1 MHSTQIQA
9 TSCGPATPETLKPR
23 VTTEPERGSAIIEFI
38 GLSVLLAIPLMYLM
52 LAISMVQASNLA
64 AVAAADQAARIVS
77 NSTVSAETGTP
88 NATQSATGER
98 AEHAIADV
106 MNGYGIAPENASLNI
121 ECSGPC
127 PGPGSLITAHVEV
140 RVPLPF
146 VPDGVQGI
154 VKTHAETTTLVGE
167 TE

>member
-9 TSCGPATPETLKPR
+9 TSRGPATLEMLKPCAK
-23 VTTEPERGSAIIEFI
+23 TEPERGSAIVEFI

-77 NSTVSAETGTP
+77 HS
-88 NATQSATGER
+88 NATPDSGTSGTREK

-106 MNGYGIAPENASLNI
+106 MNGYGIAADNASLSV

-127 PGPGSLITAHVEV
+127 PGPGSLITARVEV

-146 VPDGVQGI
+146 VPEGVQGI
-154 VKTHAETTTLVGE
+154 VKTHSETTMLVGE

>member
-1 MHSTQIQA
+1 MHSSLIQA
-9 TSCGPATPETLKPR
+9 TSRGPATPETLKPCAK
-23 VTTEPERGSAIIEFI
+23 TEADRGSAIVEFI

-77 NSTVSAETGTP
+77 HS
-88 NATQSATGER
+88 NATPDSGTAGTRER

-106 MNGYGIAPENASLNI
+106 MDGYGIAADNASLSV

-127 PGPGSLITAHVEV
+127 PGPGSLITARVEV

-146 VPDGVQGI
+146 VPEGVQGI
-154 VKTHAETTTLVGE
+154 VKTHSETTMVVGE
-167 TE
+167 PE

>member
-1 MHSTQIQA
+1 MHSSLIQA
-9 TSCGPATPETLKPR
+9 TSRGPATPETLKPCAK
-23 VTTEPERGSAIIEFI
+23 TEADRGSAIVEFI

-64 AVAAADQAARIVS
+64 AVAAADQSARIVS
-77 NSTVSAETGTP
+77 NSTVTSETGSP
-88 NATQSATGER
+88 NASKSATRER

-106 MNGYGIAPENASLNI
+106 MDGYGIAADNASLSV

-127 PGPGSLITAHVEV
+127 PGPGSLITARVEV

-146 VPDGVQGI
+146 VPEGVQGI
-154 VKTHAETTTLVGE
+154 VKTHSETTMVVGE
-167 TE
+167 PE

>member
-9 TSCGPATPETLKPR
+9 TSRGPATLEMLKPCAK
-23 VTTEPERGSAIIEFI
+23 TEPERGSAIVEFI

-77 NSTVSAETGTP
+77 HS
-88 NATQSATGER
+88 NATPDSGTSGTREK

-106 MNGYGIAPENASLNI
+106 MNGYGIAADNASLSV

-127 PGPGSLITAHVEV
+127 PGPGSLITARVEV

-146 VPDGVQGI
+146 VPEGVQGI
-154 VKTHAETTTLVGE
+154 AKTHSETTMLVGE

>member
-9 TSCGPATPETLKPR
+9 TSRGPATLEMLKPCAK
-23 VTTEPERGSAIIEFI
+23 TEPERGSAIVEFI

-77 NSTVSAETGTP
+77 HS
-88 NATQSATGER
+88 NATPDTGAPGTREK

-106 MNGYGIAPENASLNI
+106 MNGYGIAADNASLSV

-127 PGPGSLITAHVEV
+127 PGPGSLITARVEV

-146 VPDGVQGI
+146 VPEGVQGI
-154 VKTHAETTTLVGE
+154 VKTHSETTMLVGE

>member
-1 MHSTQIQA
+1 MHSTLIQA
-9 TSCGPATPETLKPR
+9 TSRGPTTHETLKPSIK
-23 VTTEPERGSAIIEFI
+23 TEAERGSAIIEFV

-77 NSTVSAETGTP
+77 HSNAAPVTGAPGTR
-88 NATQSATGER
+88 EK

-106 MNGYGIAPENASLNI
+106 MDGYGIAADNASLSV

-127 PGPGSLITAHVEV
+127 PGHGSLITARVEV

-146 VPDGVQGI
+146 VPEGVQGI
-154 VKTHAETTTLVGE
+154 VKTHSETTMLVGE

>member
-9 TSCGPATPETLKPR
+9 TSRGPATHETLKPSIK
-23 VTTEPERGSAIIEFI
+23 TEAERGSAIIEFV

-77 NSTVSAETGTP
+77 NSNAAPDTGAPGTR
-88 NATQSATGER
+88 EK

-106 MNGYGIAPENASLNI
+106 MDGYGIAADNASLSV

-146 VPDGVQGI
+146 VPEGVQGI
-154 VKTHAETTTLVGE
+154 VKTHSETTMLVGE

>member
-64 AVAAADQAARIVS
+64 TVAAADQAARIVS
-77 NSTVSAETGTP
+77 NSNAAPDTGAPGTR
-88 NATQSATGER
+88 EK

-121 ECSGPC
+121 ECSGLC